1 MINKGDTV
9 SFAIGNDKTTYTVTT
24 GEYELLGRKVVNLKG
39 YSGEVAIEYLKIVNQ
54 SRNQARE
61 GRQPGPC

>member
-1 MINKGDTV
+1 MIRKGDTV
-9 SFAIGNDKTTYTVTT
+9 SFAIGNDQTTYTVAT
-24 GEYELLGRKVVNLKG
+24 GEYELSGRKVVNLKG

-61 GRQPGPC
+61 GREPGPG